1 MPNHYAGEI
10 INIAYHSRNFH
21 QWLSTN
27 NSILVSEDW
36 ANGRLFQQFELLI
49 LLPLRQKE
57 VALAASLPELLK
69 LLHSSSTIC
78 HSVASYFEE
87 EEGKRVV
94 IIADGWDELG
104 ESERLEGSFM
114 YNFLF
119 QMFPFMSVILTSRS
133 SASAPLHR
141 LPYIDRFVEVCGF
154 SEENIK
160 EYILS
165 EFISDQKKAIH
176 LIEQLESNPLVES
189 VCSIPLNCAIV
200 CHLWRTHEEILP
212 TTMTELYTKIILN
225 VILHNI
231 QKHHAYKNILS
242 LLSFNALPEGLQQS
256 WWLLCDFAFQTIEK
270 DRIVFHQEE
279 LVNFFPQGL
288 ALDENVLCFG
298 LLQRTESIFE
308 VGRGVSFHFL
318 HLTFQEYLAALH
330 LARQIT
336 QDPNPPTMEE
346 YTFRSFDES
355 RRFAVVW
362 RFLFG
367 IYFNLF
373 RCSDCLGIL
382 PYVPYSDDRLL
393 LCHCAFEAKNVDI
406 DIEVVHL
413 LKEGYPYLTF
423 SYPSTA
429 HDCAA
434 ICHYQYGR
442 V

>member
-1 MPNHYAGEI
+1 M
-10 INIAYHSRNFH
+10 
-21 QWLSTN
+21 
-27 NSILVSEDW
+27 
-36 ANGRLFQQFELLI
+36 
-49 LLPLRQKE
+49 
-57 VALAASLPELLK
+57 AASLPKLLK

-119 QMFPFMSVILTSRS
+119 QMFPFMSVVLTSRS

-212 TTMTELYTKIILN
+212 TMMTELYTKIILN
-225 VILHNI
+225 VILRNI

-242 LLSFNALPEGLQQS
+242 LLSLMHYLRAYSSHGGFCVTLLFKRLKKIESSFIRKS
-256 WWLLCDFAFQTIEK
+256 WLI
-270 DRIVFHQEE
+270 
-279 LVNFFPQGL
+279 
-288 ALDENVLCFG
+288 
-298 LLQRTESIFE
+298 
-308 VGRGVSFHFL
+308 SFL
-318 HLTFQEYLAALH
+318 
-330 LARQIT
+330 
-336 QDPNPPTMEE
+336 
-346 YTFRSFDES
+346 
-355 RRFAVVW
+355 
-362 RFLFG
+362 
-367 IYFNLF
+367 
-373 RCSDCLGIL
+373 
-382 PYVPYSDDRLL
+382 
-393 LCHCAFEAKNVDI
+393 EA
-406 DIEVVHL
+406 
-413 LKEGYPYLTF
+413 
-423 SYPSTA
+423 
-429 HDCAA
+429 
-434 ICHYQYGR
+434 
-442 V
+442 